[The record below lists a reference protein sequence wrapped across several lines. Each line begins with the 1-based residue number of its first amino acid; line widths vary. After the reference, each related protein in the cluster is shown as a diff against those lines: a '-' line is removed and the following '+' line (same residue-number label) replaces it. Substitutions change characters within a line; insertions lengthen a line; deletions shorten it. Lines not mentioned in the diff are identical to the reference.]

1 VLSGN
6 IVWLCLD
13 IDICD
18 LLAYYILIELIG
30 AYKLF
35 IFSFIM
41 EIKEDFDL
49 FRKGLDVVVHSSQD
63 DNERNEADDD
73 RPQR

>member
-1 VLSGN
+1 
-6 IVWLCLD
+6 
-13 IDICD
+13 
-18 LLAYYILIELIG
+18 
-30 AYKLF
+30 
-35 IFSFIM
+35 M

-73 RPQR
+73 GPQR